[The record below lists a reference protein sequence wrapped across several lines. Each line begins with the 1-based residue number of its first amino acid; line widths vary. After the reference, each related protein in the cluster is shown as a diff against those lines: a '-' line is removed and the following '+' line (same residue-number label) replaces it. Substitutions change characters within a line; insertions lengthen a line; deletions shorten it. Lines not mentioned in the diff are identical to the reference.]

1 MDLNRV
7 GQRFEQ
13 TFIKE
18 DGYRFKGAI
27 YAPPASQTKSTT
39 FFSARRI
46 LKVDNRQNVSEGT
59 CFQMPSGIWNLC
71 FDVFEGFF
79 YEPNFKM
86 FGLIDVTEKAKWKR
100 PIMGEDPVRKTP
112 IRIGWEDLGDIRF
125 AKEPVREEVDPIKIP
140 KMRYRILTGKAIR
153 DGDLI
158 GETPIKSVES
168 TLGIFLAYV

>member
-71 FDVFEGFF
+71 
-79 YEPNFKM
+79 
-86 FGLIDVTEKAKWKR
+86 LIDVTEKAKWKR

-112 IRIGWEDLGDIRF
+112 IRTGWEDLGDIRF